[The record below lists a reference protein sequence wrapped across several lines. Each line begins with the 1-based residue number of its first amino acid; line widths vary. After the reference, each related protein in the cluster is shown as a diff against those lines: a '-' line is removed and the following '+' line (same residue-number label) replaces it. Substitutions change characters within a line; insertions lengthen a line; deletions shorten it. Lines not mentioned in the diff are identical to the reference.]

1 MTRLPLLLPLLAVS
15 LAACQPTDS
24 PPAVIEPP
32 NVALPDSV
40 RGLDAAAAADLI
52 ARQPRL
58 QIIDCR
64 TEEEFRH
71 GRLAGA
77 HHANYFTP
85 EEAGRRLAALDRSRP
100 CLVYC
105 ALGGRSQATLL
116 TLHELGFS
124 ELYHLE
130 GGFAAWLAAGQA
142 VTR

>member
-1 MTRLPLLLPLLAVS
+1 MTRLLLLLLSIAA
-15 LAACQPTDS
+15 LAACKPAPTAA
-24 PPAVIEPP
+24 PIEPP
-32 NVALPDSV
+32 IVTLPDSV
-40 RGLDAAAAADLI
+40 RVLDAAAASQLI

-64 TEEEFRH
+64 TEEEYRH
-71 GRLAGA
+71 GRLPGA

-85 EEAGRRLAALDRSRP
+85 EEARRRLEALDRSRP

-116 TLHELGFS
+116 TLHELGFT
-124 ELYHLE
+124 ELYQLE
-130 GGFAAWLAAGQA
+130 GGIAAWIAAGQA